1 MIYGYA
7 RVSTDAQ
14 DLAIQLDTLKAAGCE
29 RVFHDKEGGDSA
41 DRLQLKRLMK
51 RLSAGDVVKAPAT
64 DRFARDPT
72 DLLVL
77 GRDIRTKGA
86 RFVSIAEPIVDT
98 DSEFWELVAACFGI
112 AAKFELRRI
121 RERTAAGRAAA
132 KAQGVKFGR
141 KPKLTPHQKREA
153 LRRRDVDRGTT
164 ARSAAAT
171 TSARARFHG
180 CGRDPVGRP
189 PSRPMP
195 LRQPVLNPHT
205 VKMSSTV
212 GINHGPLS
220 RERRPQNRPPR

>member
-29 RVFHDKEGGDSA
+29 KVFHDKESGDSA
-41 DRLQLKRLMK
+41 DRPQLRRLMK

-98 DSEFWELVAACFGI
+98 ELGVLGVGRGLLWDCGQV
-112 AAKFELRRI
+112 
-121 RERTAAGRAAA
+121 RAAA
-132 KAQGVKFGR
+132 HPRAHGGR
-141 KPKLTPHQKREA
+141 SGGCQS
-153 LRRRDVDRGTT
+153 
-164 ARSAAAT
+164 ARSEVRAQTEADPAPKMGGLAAA
-171 TSARARFHG
+171 RLG
-180 CGRDPVGRP
+180 
-189 PSRPMP
+189 
-195 LRQPVLNPHT
+195 
-205 VKMSSTV
+205 
-212 GINHGPLS
+212 
-220 RERRPQNRPPR
+220 

>member
-29 RVFHDKEGGDSA
+29 KVFHDKEGGESA
-41 DRLQLKRLMK
+41 DRPQLKRLMK
-51 RLSAGDVVKAPAT
+51 RLGADDTVKAPAT

-77 GRDIRTKGA
+77 GRDIRTRGA

-141 KPKLTPHQKREA
+141 KPKLTAHQKQEA
-153 LRRRDVDRGTT
+153 LHRRDVDGEPHRSI
-164 ARSAAAT
+164 ARSYNVSQST
-171 TSARARFHG
+171 I
-180 CGRDPVGRP
+180 
-189 PSRPMP
+189 SRLQLP
-195 LRQPVLNPHT
+195 
-205 VKMSSTV
+205 
-212 GINHGPLS
+212 
-220 RERRPQNRPPR
+220 

>member
-1 MIYGYA
+1 M
-7 RVSTDAQ
+7 
-14 DLAIQLDTLKAAGCE
+14 
-29 RVFHDKEGGDSA
+29 FHDKEGGDSA

-72 DLLVL
+72 NLLVL

-112 AAKFELRRI
+112 AAKFELRLI
-121 RERTAAGRAAA
+121 RERTAAGPGGGQGAGGEVRAQA
-132 KAQGVKFGR
+132 KAHLA
-141 KPKLTPHQKREA
+141 PEA
-153 LRRRDVDRGTT
+153 RGLAPARRRSREPPLDRPQLQRQPEHDFTV
-164 ARSAAAT
+164 AAVI
-171 TSARARFHG
+171 RWEDR
-180 CGRDPVGRP
+180 

-195 LRQPVLNPHT
+195 LRQPGLNPHT